1 MVMADVARLI
11 VTAVVSY
18 AVLFVLAQLTGRKQI
33 SQLDFFDYISGISIG
48 SIAAEMATELG
59 TPWQELLAM
68 VIYGV
73 LTWLLTLVGV
83 KSRRLRKLLN
93 GAPVLLMDNGVIY
106 REAMAHV
113 RLDLSEFL
121 AMCRQQ
127 GYFDLSGIAGAVMEY
142 NGKLSILP
150 TAQQRPVTTGDMHLT
165 PEKARMYTEV
175 ILDGRV
181 MSKNLKRLRLND
193 DWLAKQLCSQGYQ
206 GPEEVYLALCDTQQ
220 HLQCYRMHA

>member
-1 MVMADVARLI
+1 MVIADAGRLVI
-11 VTAVVSY
+11 TAVVSY
-18 AVLFVLAQLTGRKQI
+18 AALFALAQLTGRKQI

-73 LTWLLTLVGV
+73 LTWLLTLVGM

-93 GAPVLLMDNGVIY
+93 GAPVLLMENGVIY
-106 REAMAHV
+106 RKALAHV

-150 TAQQRPVTTGDMHLT
+150 TAQQRPVTTGDMQLA

-181 MSKNLKRLRLND
+181 MSQNLKSLNLTD
-193 DWLAKQLCSQGYQ
+193 EWLAKQLCSQGYQ
-206 GPEEVYLALCDTQQ
+206 GPKDVYLALCDTQQ
-220 HLQCYRMHA
+220 HLQCYPMQP